1 MKNIFLSSKQLFEE
15 IGKVVNLY
23 KNLWRERTICLLH
36 ARRETPKTD
45 RALDIALEVAAVGR
59 KTLYVNVDRKIGL
72 YADRL
77 SSPLSSSNLL
87 FATPN
92 FDGPDDSRDFADIV
106 FELIETAVK
115 EHQIETFV
123 IDSVSR
129 IAALSTGRNA
139 SVKRIMK
146 RLSIMQ
152 MRYGISIL
160 AVAHIDSRVSLR
172 SLLDFVD
179 SQIDINPPK
188 PEKKSRAKSKTP
200 TNPEKKFAESVET
213 QTPAAAP
220 HPVAAIAPQPAAI
233 APQPFEAVAAPDS
246 QPTIPLTRA
255 QRREAERRHA
265 KLMRKANKSTIGR
278 TI

>member
-1 MKNIFLSSKQLFEE
+1 MKNLFLSSKQLFEE

-45 RALDIALEVAAVGR
+45 RALDIALEVAAAGR
-59 KTLYVNVDRKIGL
+59 KTLYVNVDRKISR
-72 YADRL
+72 YVDRL
-77 SSPLSSSNLL
+77 TTASSNLL

-92 FDGPDDSRDFADIV
+92 FDGPDDSRDYADIV
-106 FELIETAVK
+106 FELIEKAIK

-152 MRYGISIL
+152 LRYGISIL
-160 AVAHIDSRVSLR
+160 AVAHIDSKASLR

-179 SQIDINPPK
+179 SQIDINSPK
-188 PEKKSRAKSKTP
+188 PEKKSHAKAK
-200 TNPEKKFAESVET
+200 T
-213 QTPAAAP
+213 QTDPKEKPAEPTKESAP
-220 HPVAAIAPQPAAI
+220 AI
-233 APQPFEAVAAPDS
+233 APQPFEAAPAAPVC
-246 QPTIPLTRA
+246 QPVIPLTRA
-255 QRREAERRHA
+255 QRREAERRRA
-265 KLMRKANKSTIGR
+265 KLMRRAAAHARS
-278 TI
+278 

>member
-15 IGKVVNLY
+15 IGKVVKLY

-45 RALDIALEVAAVGR
+45 RALDIALEVAAAGR
-59 KTLYVNVDRKIGL
+59 KTLYVNVDRKINL

-77 SSPLSSSNLL
+77 SANSENLL

-92 FDGPDDSRDFADIV
+92 FNGPDDSRDYADIV
-106 FELIETAVK
+106 FELIEKAVK

-152 MRYGISIL
+152 LRYGISIL
-160 AVAHIDSRVSLR
+160 AVAHIDSKASLR

-179 SQIDINPPK
+179 SQTDINPPK
-188 PEKKSRAKSKTP
+188 PEKKSRTKSKTP
-200 TNPEKKFAESVET
+200 TDPEEKPAEPTEIT
-213 QTPAAAP
+213 TEK
-220 HPVAAIAPQPAAI
+220 PVAAT
-233 APQPFEAVAAPDS
+233 APQPFEAAPAAPVC
-246 QPTIPLTRA
+246 QPVIPLTRA
-255 QRREAERRHA
+255 QRREAERRRA
-265 KLMRKANKSTIGR
+265 KLMRRAAAHARS
-278 TI
+278 

>member
-1 MKNIFLSSKQLFEE
+1 MKNIFLSSKQLCEE

-36 ARRETPKTD
+36 ARREIPKTD
-45 RALDIALEVAAVGR
+45 RALDIALEVAVADR
-59 KTLYVNVDRKIGL
+59 KTLYINVDRKIGL

-152 MRYGISIL
+152 LRYGISIL
-160 AVAHIDSRVSLR
+160 AVAHIDSKASLR

-200 TNPEKKFAESVET
+200 TNPEKKSAESVET

-246 QPTIPLTRA
+246 QPTIPMTRA
-255 QRREAERRHA
+255 QRREAERRRA
-265 KLMRKANKSTIGR
+265 KLLRRAASRGGI
-278 TI
+278 

>member
-45 RALDIALEVAAVGR
+45 RALDIALEVAAAGR
-59 KTLYVNVDRKIGL
+59 KTLYVNVDRKINQ

-77 SSPLSSSNLL
+77 TTSSSNLL

-92 FDGPDDSRDFADIV
+92 FDGPDDSRDYADIV
-106 FELIETAVK
+106 FELIEKAVK
-115 EHQIETFV
+115 EHQIDTFV

-160 AVAHIDSRVSLR
+160 AVAHIDSKASLR

-179 SQIDINPPK
+179 SQIDINPSK
-188 PEKKSRAKSKTP
+188 LEKKSRAKSKTP
-200 TNPEKKFAESVET
+200 TDPEEKPDESIET
-213 QTPAAAP
+213 PTSATT
-220 HPVAAIAPQPAAI
+220 PQPVAAI
-233 APQPFEAVAAPDS
+233 APQPFEADPATPVC
-246 QPTIPLTRA
+246 QPTIPMTRA

-265 KLMRKANKSTIGR
+265 KLMRRAAVRHAGVI
-278 TI
+278 

>member
-1 MKNIFLSSKQLFEE
+1 
-15 IGKVVNLY
+15 
-23 KNLWRERTICLLH
+23 
-36 ARRETPKTD
+36 
-45 RALDIALEVAAVGR
+45 
-59 KTLYVNVDRKIGL
+59 VDRKIGL

-92 FDGPDDSRDFADIV
+92 FDGPDDSRDYADIV
-106 FELIETAVK
+106 FELIEKAVK

-152 MRYGISIL
+152 LRYGISIL
-160 AVAHIDSRVSLR
+160 AVAHIDSRASLR

-188 PEKKSRAKSKTP
+188 PEKESRTKSKNPTDPEEKPNEPTEKPVAITP
-200 TNPEKKFAESVET
+200 TA
-213 QTPAAAP
+213 TPTFEAAP
-220 HPVAAIAPQPAAI
+220 VC
-233 APQPFEAVAAPDS
+233 
-246 QPTIPLTRA
+246 QPTLPMSR
-255 QRREAERRHA
+255 AERRRREREQA
-265 KLMRKANKSTIGR
+265 KLLRRRGAR
-278 TI
+278 AVQFV